1 MITGTSN
8 FDEAPEVPC
17 SICGGYYKAD
27 EPEQHECELPEI
39 ECDIC
44 GFQSTDPDGA
54 HYCCEGNSND

>member
-17 SICGGYYKAD
+17 RICGGYYKAD
-27 EPEQHECELPEI
+27 DPEQHECELPEI

-44 GFQSTDPDGA
+44 GFKSTAPDGA
-54 HYCCEGNSND
+54 HYCYEGNSND